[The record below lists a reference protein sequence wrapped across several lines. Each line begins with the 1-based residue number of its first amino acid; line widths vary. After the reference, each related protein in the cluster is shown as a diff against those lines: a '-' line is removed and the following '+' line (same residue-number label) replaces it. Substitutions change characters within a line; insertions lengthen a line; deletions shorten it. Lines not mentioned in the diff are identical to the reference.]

1 MENGARW
8 SIYFSTD
15 GYLNTWRQ
23 SNTEVVSCSVPNCD
37 ISKPLQIRN
46 LRQRSYIQ
54 VFFLVGGLGP
64 RESHGVLRAV
74 TICWGFKSLSGE
86 REALVISQSR
96 EGTRTNYV
104 PSRSSDL

>member
-54 VFFLVGGLGP
+54 VFFFGRGSGTAGESRRFTCCHYMLG
-64 RESHGVLRAV
+64 V
-74 TICWGFKSLSGE
+74 
-86 REALVISQSR
+86 
-96 EGTRTNYV
+96 
-104 PSRSSDL
+104 